1 LRTAIRKPIVAAVIL
16 LSAFRFPLSAF
27 RFPLS
32 AFCFPL
38 SAFRFPLSAFRF
50 RLPAPSLRK
59 GAEVNARSRSRA
71 SPGNGNDSRLPARD
85 HPQT

>member
-1 LRTAIRKPIVAAVIL
+1 LRAAIRKPVVAAVIL
-16 LSAFRFPLSAF
+16 LSAFR
-27 RFPLS
+27 
-32 AFCFPL
+32 FPL

-59 GAEVNARSRSRA
+59 GAEVNARSGSRA